1 LVKHIKLDGVVIVTT
16 PQDLSLLDAARSL
29 LMFQQAQVPILGVV
43 ENMSYFVCP
52 SCNEKHEIFQ
62 RSSKWRPSVL
72 ADVPL
77 LGRVPLTS
85 AISQGINSA
94 DPLMHQNPDNGQ
106 AQAFVDIVNALQTKL
121 KNEQT

>member
-1 LVKHIKLDGVVIVTT
+1 MVSIHPFKATI
-16 PQDLSLLDAARSL
+16 
-29 LMFQQAQVPILGVV
+29 
-43 ENMSYFVCP
+43 Y
-52 SCNEKHEIFQ
+52 
-62 RSSKWRPSVL
+62 
-72 ADVPL
+72 VPL

-94 DPLMHQNPDNGQ
+94 DPLMHQNPDSGQ